1 MGEQRHWSPDDP
13 EQLMEQFEIGLAIQ
27 HESFISVENEDCSE
41 DESPE
46 ESWEMDPLN
55 GYTDMEEDTTK
66 DSSSLHILI
75 SEYQPKVEYCD
86 QRNKDSQ

>member
-1 MGEQRHWSPDDP
+1 
-13 EQLMEQFEIGLAIQ
+13 MEQFEIGLAIQ

-46 ESWEMDPLN
+46 ESCEMDPLY

-66 DSSSLHILI
+66 DLSSLHIFI
-75 SEYQPKVEYCD
+75 SEYEPGVEYCGH
-86 QRNKDSQ
+86 RNKESYESVSYMKKFG